1 MDKRT
6 KSRKKALKKSLKSV
20 AIVSAVTCSLGAAL
34 TTTQNVVYADSEI
47 GIVNKNWQPEGS
59 IVAQGEDGVSW
70 ELYENGYLLFKPV
83 NEKNNLSKGSWQKHK
98 YKVKAIGFTDKTF
111 APVDSSDLFKEF
123 INLDYFDG
131 SNFDTS
137 KVTNM
142 SGLFSGAT
150 DLTNIDVS
158 NWDTSKV
165 TNMSS
170 VFAGLNKL
178 EKLDV
183 SKWNV
188 NNVIDLSYMFT
199 GMSKIKRLELGNWNT
214 SNVENMTGVFSSTD
228 SLSNL
233 DIENWNTSN
242 VIYMREMF
250 HHNHALKSLN
260 LSKWNTSNVIYMTD
274 MFQNA
279 TGLETLDLSGWNT
292 SNVKNML
299 QMFQGASNLKDIKLK
314 NWNVSSAQEMR
325 MMFDGTNSLEE
336 LDLSGWNLVKVE
348 NQEEMFN
355 NMMNLKKLIIGENF
369 KGKNYNGNLFRHL
382 DSHNYKDVYTKKW
395 LKEDKS
401 AGPYTIEEWDKAYKE
416 NPQSIAGVWVREEFV
431 KSNEENKQTT
441 VNFVTKTT
449 EEIPEVKA
457 MSNTSINLPTPTVD
471 KPGYSF
477 SGWSKIEGESEKQIF
492 KDVIDIADGEKNITL
507 YAVWDK
513 VNNVSKEQKVI
524 EKTTVYKSDDTLDKG
539 QTKTIEGK
547 NGLKEITTT
556 YKITPITGEYLDEN
570 PIVEEKV
577 VTEMI
582 PTVITVGTKPKIEK
596 TEIPLTVKYEKDYTR
611 EKGKPN
617 LIIEKG
623 ESGSKTIT
631 TTYTV
636 DPKTGEIT
644 EKVGDPVI
652 VNPGEKIIRVPA
664 KDKIERTEIPASVIY
679 KKDPKRPKG
688 KPNLIIE
695 GISGSKTITTKYTVN
710 PKTGEITEKV
720 SSPLIRVPL
729 RNKVIYVPAKD
740 EIEII
745 KEEGKTIERTT
756 SYDVDSKTG
765 KLIPKVTD
773 KVITSLISNP
783 NNSDETNTP
792 NKVDNPSVV
801 NDKLEY
807 TGPLSTNTPIDDK
820 GDLITPPIVEKPEYK
835 ESIST
840 NTPVDEKG
848 DLITPPIVEKPE
860 YKESISTNTPVDE
873 KGDLITP
880 PIVEKP
886 EYKESISTNTPV
898 DEKGDLITPP
908 IVEKPEYKSDST
920 ETSKDKTTKEETDKT
935 KEELKDKELPNTN
948 STSILASFVSSV
960 IGTLGLGY
968 KSKRKK

>member
-34 TTTQNVVYADSEI
+34 TTAQNVVYADSEI

-416 NPQSIAGVWVREEFV
+416 NPQSIAGVWVREEIV

-644 EKVGDPVI
+644 EKV
-652 VNPGEKIIRVPA
+652 
-664 KDKIERTEIPASVIY
+664 
-679 KKDPKRPKG
+679 
-688 KPNLIIE
+688 
-695 GISGSKTITTKYTVN
+695 
-710 PKTGEITEKV
+710 

-807 TGPLSTNTPIDDK
+807 TGPLSTNTPTDDN
-820 GDLITPPIVEKPEYK
+820 GDLITPPIVEKPEYTGPL
-835 ESIST
+835 ST
-840 NTPVDEKG
+840 NTPID
-848 DLITPPIVEKPE
+848 D
-860 YKESISTNTPVDE
+860 N
-873 KGDLITP
+873 GDLITP